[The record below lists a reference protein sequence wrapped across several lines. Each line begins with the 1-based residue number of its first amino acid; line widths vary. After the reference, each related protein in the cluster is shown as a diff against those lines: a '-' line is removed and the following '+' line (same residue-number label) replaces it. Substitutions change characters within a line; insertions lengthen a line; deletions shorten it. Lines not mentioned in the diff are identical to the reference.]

1 MPAGQALGTT
11 LCEMAQTPDIHAGAA
26 GAASISGE
34 TFSRVVRA
42 GALAVVREQEMLNR
56 INVFPVRDA
65 DTGANLAATLK
76 AAASRL
82 GSEAPESVGVAARV
96 AADGALDGA
105 RGNSGAI
112 FAQFLHGLASSLE
125 RLGRADGRQFAAA
138 AESGTRSAY
147 SALQDPREGTI
158 LSVLRAWSHELSR
171 RAQDED
177 LPELLHSGL
186 AAAREALAAT
196 PRQLEVLA
204 RSHVVD
210 AGGQGFVFFLE
221 GLIDALTGNEPAWV
235 PVAAP
240 AHGLPPFS
248 GEHDE
253 VDERFRFCTEA
264 LLTPRQGI
272 PLSRDEVVIRVTE
285 LGESLVVAGG
295 ETRLR
300 VHIHTNEPK
309 RFFAS
314 VAEVAHIERTKVDDM
329 VVQQLACRT
338 TTLGLVTDSTTDLP
352 EDEAIS
358 LGVMAV
364 PLTLTLGEEEY
375 LDGVD
380 ITLDGFIQRILAG
393 DGVPRSSQPAVADLA
408 QTYRRLLECREGV
421 VSVHIAGALSGTV
434 QAARAAAREVDP
446 ERVRVIDSCSVSI
459 GAGLLVEAVGEA
471 ISSGADLDEV
481 ERIAERAKRE
491 IRVLGAVRSL
501 DFAVRG
507 GRVSPRLAKSMDRL
521 HISPIIALDDTGK
534 AGRAG
539 AALGFD
545 RALNAIVRRVLRFV
559 GDVPALAMVVHS
571 GDQPGAEFV
580 AARLG
585 ERLGGDVPVVRAGAV
600 LTTHVGLGCVTAAV
614 RRLPA

>member
-1 MPAGQALGTT
+1 MTDTADHTT
-11 LCEMAQTPDIHAGAA
+11 KLSGA
-26 GAASISGE
+26 

-42 GALAVVREQEMLNR
+42 GALAVVREQEALNR

-82 GSEAPESVGVAARV
+82 GSAAPDSVGDAARV

-112 FAQFLHGLASSLE
+112 FAQFLHGLASSME
-125 RLGRADGRQFAAA
+125 RLRNADGPQFAAA
-138 AESGTRSAY
+138 AVSGTESAY

-171 RAQDED
+171 RAHEED

-186 AAAREALAAT
+186 VAAREALAAT

-210 AGGQGFVFFLE
+210 AGGQGFVYFLE
-221 GLIDALTGNEPAWV
+221 GLFDSFSGHEPAWV
-235 PVAAP
+235 PMEAP
-240 AHGLPPFS
+240 PHGLPPFS

-253 VDERFRFCTEA
+253 IDDRFRFCTEA
-264 LLTPRQGI
+264 LLTPRDAL
-272 PLSRDEVVIRVTE
+272 PLSRDDVMTRAVE
-285 LGESLVVAGG
+285 LGESVVVAGG
-295 ETRLR
+295 ETRVR

-309 RFFAS
+309 RFFAA
-314 VAEVAHIERTKVDDM
+314 VAELGHIERTKIDDM
-329 VVQQLACRT
+329 VLQQLACRT
-338 TTLGLVTDSTTDLP
+338 TALGLVTDSTTDLP
-352 EDEAIS
+352 EDDAMD
-358 LGVMAV
+358 LGMIAV
-364 PLTLTLGEEEY
+364 PLTLTLGDEEY

-393 DGVPRSSQPAVADLA
+393 QGVPRSSQPAVADLV

-421 VSVHIAGALSGTV
+421 VSVHIAATLSGTV

-446 ERVRVIDSCSVSI
+446 ERIRVIDSCSVSI

-471 ISSGADLDEV
+471 IASGADLDEV
-481 ERIAERAKRE
+481 ERIAESVKRE
-491 IRVLGAVRSL
+491 IRVFGAVASL

-507 GRVSPRLAKSMDRL
+507 GRISPGLAKSMDRL
-521 HISPIIALDDTGK
+521 HLSPIIALDETGK

-539 AALGFD
+539 VALGFD
-545 RALNAIVRRVLRFV
+545 RALNTIVKRVVRYV
-559 GDVPALAMVVHS
+559 DGAPARAMVVHS
-571 GDQPGAEFV
+571 GDQAGAEFV
-580 AARLG
+580 AARLS

-614 RRLPA
+614 RRMPV